1 MGNSQRGCSF
11 FSSRK
16 RNFTRIR
23 DNYNDYSAN
32 KYHYNYRKYLRIWPV
47 ILLFFAPIKAYGN
60 TTVASPQSNSSGVVN
75 NNATMI
81 TPGLWPMN
89 RYSQGIQCVGPS
101 LTVSP
106 FLTNTHTYATPT
118 ETVTRTPIYD
128 EDTGNIKYYSEIPR
142 FEKENFSDIFGI
154 SLQFNIPLGQGI
166 ALCHEALKTNIET
179 QQLLNKKTRLEI
191 ALHRLKICSEQ
202 MKLGVRF
209 KSDSSS
215 AIACSDIE
223 VIVRPNQ
230 VLPHTHQI
238 KVKK

>member
-1 MGNSQRGCSF
+1 M
-11 FSSRK
+11 
-16 RNFTRIR
+16 
-23 DNYNDYSAN
+23 
-32 KYHYNYRKYLRIWPV
+32 
-47 ILLFFAPIKAYGN
+47 
-60 TTVASPQSNSSGVVN
+60 
-75 NNATMI
+75 
-81 TPGLWPMN
+81 
-89 RYSQGIQCVGPS
+89 SQGIVCASPS
-101 LTVSP
+101 LTI
-106 FLTNTHTYATPT
+106 TPYVT
-118 ETVTRTPIYD
+118 DSWSFARPKEYITRTPIYD
-128 EDTGNIKYYSEIPR
+128 EDTGEIKYYSEIPR
-142 FEKENFSDIFGI
+142 FEKDSFNLNMGL

-166 ALCHEALKTNIET
+166 ALCHEAVKTNIEN